1 MLQELFKWLYDMP
14 LAATI
19 RSNELAFPWLE
30 SVHVLA
36 ITLVLG
42 SIAVADLRL
51 LGLASVKRPV
61 TKVLDEVLP
70 ITWVAFG
77 IAALTGFA
85 MFTSNAVEYSHNKP
99 FQFKMLMMV
108 LAGLNML
115 AFQFVTYRAVG
126 QWNDAVKTPPAARFA
141 GGFSILAWLSIVAFG
156 RWIGFTIGF

>member
-1 MLQELFKWLYDMP
+1 MFQQLFQWLYDTP
-14 LAATI
+14 LAALI

-51 LGLASVKRPV
+51 LGIASVRRPV
-61 TKVLDEVLP
+61 TQVLDEVLP

-77 IAALTGFA
+77 VAAITGIA
-85 MFTSNAVEYSHNKP
+85 MFASNAVEYSHNRA
-99 FQFKMLMMV
+99 FQLKMAMMV

-115 AFQFVTYRAVG
+115 AFQLVTFRGVG
-126 QWNDAVKTPPAARFA
+126 QWNDAVKTPRGARFA